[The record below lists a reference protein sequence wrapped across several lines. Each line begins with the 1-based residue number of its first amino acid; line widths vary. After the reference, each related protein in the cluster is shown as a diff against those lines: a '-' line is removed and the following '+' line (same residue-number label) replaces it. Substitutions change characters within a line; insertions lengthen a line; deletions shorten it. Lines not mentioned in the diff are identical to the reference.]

1 MSFLSVP
8 PCNETPD
15 TQTWYLLVELN
26 GISTILAYLS
36 LISFTEPQQTSIHFR
51 RADSDASPATARCEE
66 MSPLVTLK
74 ALHPVALQHYTTETQ
89 EKAWTIF
96 PSVRRR
102 GEVGEEEHHSGVWPP
117 ITVLIL
123 KFQTLP
129 GHLPSLPDPNWCKVS
144 LTLGRGMTHSS
155 DPLQPFF
162 FFFLNLPWAC
172 WEVSKTVLFPTTY
185 F

>member
-8 PCNETPD
+8 PSNEAPD
-15 TQTWYLLVELN
+15 PQTWYLLVELN

-36 LISFTEPQQTSIHFR
+36 LISFTEPQHTSMHFR
-51 RADSDASPATARCEE
+51 SADSDASPATARCEQ

-74 ALHPVALQHYTTETQ
+74 ALRPVARQHYTTETQ

-96 PSVRRR
+96 PSDRR

-117 ITVLIL
+117 ITVLYSQIPNSSWPAL
-123 KFQTLP
+123 LTLP
-129 GHLPSLPDPNWCKVS
+129 KLVQGVTEPWGRHDILFQPTPD
-144 LTLGRGMTHSS
+144 
-155 DPLQPFF
+155 FF
-162 FFFLNLPWAC
+162 FFKLPRDC